1 MGIGLHKMHHD
12 IMPYTLNQ
20 YPRPYPLMPLITMPL
35 TKYCCAIKNSA
46 RQGLAVM
53 IEAAISTASRAGRP

>member
-1 MGIGLHKMHHD
+1 
-12 IMPYTLNQ
+12 
-20 YPRPYPLMPLITMPL
+20 MPL